1 MGKKNN
7 IYLVSKIKKIR
18 IKNNHNPKYLVK
30 WFKERDETWEPIEN
44 FPDNIETYPGYY
56 ESLNRLLRVRSKEE
70 KEAVKTMIHYL
81 SK

>member
-44 FPDNIETYPGYY
+44 FSDNIETYPGYY
-56 ESLNRLLRVRSKEE
+56 ESLNHLLRVRSKEE

-81 SK
+81 SR

>member
-18 IKNNHNPKYLVK
+18 IKNNHKTKYLVK
-30 WFKERDETWEPIEN
+30 WFKEPDETWEPIEN